1 MPPPSINPAQVP
13 AILEHISIT
22 SGAEAVF
29 KSNCFEL
36 HGLESE
42 VRAAVQLVLELDL
55 VKVIIPPPYLEVVWS

>member
-1 MPPPSINPAQVP
+1 MPPPTINPAQVP

-29 KSNCFEL
+29 KSSCFEL

-42 VRAAVQLVLELDL
+42 VRTAVQLVLELDL
-55 VKVIIPPPYLEVVWS
+55 VKVRHLRRS

>member
-1 MPPPSINPAQVP
+1 MPPPTINPSQVP
-13 AILEHISIT
+13 AILKHIAIT

-42 VRAAVQLVLELDL
+42 VRAAILLVLELDI
-55 VKVIIPPPYLEVVWS
+55 VKVRANGGIILA